1 MHTFARYIHAKMLRN
16 DHDTYLLLFLSHLYV
31 YVYEFYL
38 RFMTYILIGNT
49 RHSLGSLHVF
59 IWGFNAIY
67 LYSTIRYI
75 IIFFV
80 ARLSSPHMT
89 SCIRIVYTIKDLP
102 DLMPCAIPSFHL
114 NHHHHHYNHDT
125 PNSVRDF
132 ANLVRYMALVQINI
146 NFRCMW
152 VLLFLGFFFLFLN
165 ILFASI

>member
-1 MHTFARYIHAKMLRN
+1 MQRCYETIMIPSNIPPTPPH
-16 DHDTYLLLFLSHLYV
+16 LL

-67 LYSTIRYI
+67 STIRYI
-75 IIFFV
+75 IILFV
-80 ARLSSPHMT
+80 APLSSPAHDTMYPL
-89 SCIRIVYTIKDLP
+89 RIHHKRCSWSDALA
-102 DLMPCAIPSFHL
+102 LASFHL
-114 NHHHHHYNHDT
+114 NHRHHHYNHDS

-132 ANLVRYMALVQINI
+132 ANLVRYMALAQINI

-152 VLLFLGFFFLFLN
+152 VLLFSDFF
-165 ILFASI
+165 IP